1 MNISLVIPVINEL
14 PCIAAAVDSA
24 WQAGVDEVLVVDGG
38 STDGTWQ
45 RLESLACRR
54 LRSPAGRAVQQNVGA
69 ASAQGDV
76 LLFQH
81 ADTRLAPHAA
91 EQIRQAL
98 RDPRRLCGAFRQQ
111 IDSPRRVYRGL
122 EWGNAWRVRWQG
134 MPYGDQGIF
143 VRREIFEQLG
153 GFPAVPLME
162 DVLLMRRLRRLSW
175 PVLLPGPLHVSPRR
189 WERHGVV
196 RQTLRNWSLLAALR
210 LGVAPERLA
219 AWYRRHDQPAEGA

>member
-14 PCIAAAVDSA
+14 ACIAAAVDSG
-24 WQAGVDEVLVVDGG
+24 WRAGVDEVLVVDGG

-45 RLESLACRR
+45 LLERLNCRS
-54 LRSPAGRAVQQNVGA
+54 LRSPAGRAAQQNAGA
-69 ASAQGDV
+69 ASARGDV

-81 ADTRLAPHAA
+81 ADNRLSPRAA
-91 EQIRQAL
+91 DQIREAL
-98 RDPRRLCGAFRQQ
+98 GNPRRLCGAFRQR
-111 IDSPRRVYRGL
+111 IDSPRRVYRCL

-143 VRREIFEQLG
+143 VRREIFQQLG
-153 GFPAVPLME
+153 GFPEVPLME
-162 DVLLMRRLRRLSW
+162 DVLLMRRLRRLAW
-175 PVLLPGPLHVSPRR
+175 PVLLPGPLLVSPRR

-196 RQTLRNWSLLAALR
+196 RQTMRNWSLLAALR
-210 LGVAPERLA
+210 LGVSPARLA